1 MNKFKF
7 LIAAMCSLLIFTAC
21 ENKKEKEVSDPD
33 IVLNKS
39 IEGKW
44 VYECKTLGILI
55 KTDYLTITA
64 YDEKKDITNIAD
76 NSESRRCTGLYHL
89 ESVSDNQTYTF
100 DYHIA
105 VSDKNKE
112 IIQYHYT
119 DANHYPDHLYGP
131 YAGTIDILK
140 VKGDTLWL
148 HNQDMSA
155 GNNEKFVR
163 IKN

>member
-1 MNKFKF
+1 MRYFKIV
-7 LIAAMCSLLIFTAC
+7 IAAVCSMLIFSAC

-33 IVLNKS
+33 IVLTKS

-55 KTDYLTITA
+55 RTDYLTITA

-76 NSESRRCTGLYHL
+76 NSESCRCTGLYHL
-89 ESVSDNQTYTF
+89 ESVSGDQTFTF

-112 IIQYHYT
+112 ITQYHYT
-119 DANHYPDHLYGP
+119 DANHYPDYLYGP
-131 YAGTIDILK
+131 LAGKIDILK
-140 VKGDTLWL
+140 VRGDTLWL
-148 HNQDMSA
+148 HDQDMSI

-163 IKN
+163 MK